1 LEGWKRRPGQ
11 LASALKVKRHGVA
24 QLLAVGMVL
33 LTGATMMRMH
43 LQDVG
48 ELSAQRG
55 QLPCNHGEFT
65 V

>member
-1 LEGWKRRPGQ
+1 
-11 LASALKVKRHGVA
+11 VA